1 MHTLYHIY
9 IREVHTDYA
18 TYIIYI
24 EEVHTDI
31 TFTEVT

>member
-1 MHTLYHIY
+1 MHTLHHIY